1 MDLGRGIPK
10 RCDCGAATVVLT
22 SNTARNPGRR
32 FYRCGAIS
40 GENHVFK
47 WLDEAHD
54 EEFVVVA
61 NKLATM
67 EQDLAD
73 IKADLADMKNDISE
87 IVALIE
93 CLRVKC

>member
-1 MDLGRGIPK
+1 MDLGRGIPR

-32 FYRCGAIS
+32 FYRCGAIL

-73 IKADLADMKNDISE
+73 IKADLADMMNDISE

-93 CLRVKC
+93 FLRVKC